1 MIKLIKEEG
10 NPLERHLFDV
20 ASTASKHTSHME
32 VVSNMFLTAQPFYEY
47 TVDILGSVA
56 ACVTVAYSDAKLLA
70 GVKTAYMR
78 ETQKIKN
85 TVAMKH

>member
-1 MIKLIKEEG
+1 
-10 NPLERHLFDV
+10 
-20 ASTASKHTSHME
+20 
-32 VVSNMFLTAQPFYEY
+32 MFLTAQPFYEY

-70 GVKTAYMR
+70 GVKTAMR